1 MAGTEVVLTEPIQ
14 MGDEK
19 VTKLTFRKP
28 TAGDLKR
35 FPAMP
40 QAQTMGH
47 IVLPQHRC
55 RFVQHPVG
63 FSHVAAPGEQPSL
76 HGGAHRDLRPRGL
89 HRLGM
94 LLGFLVVMTGERNA
108 RGGLVHRSHFGRAQR
123 GGGFDR
129 ELDAALRFVGL

>member
-19 VTKLTFRKP
+19 VTKITFRKP

-47 IVLPQHRC
+47 IVELASTITGQ
-55 RFVQHPVG
+55 PVSVLDRMCLKDLEQVAVVS
-63 FSHVAAPGEQPSL
+63 FSV
-76 HGGAHRDLRPRGL
+76 
-89 HRLGM
+89 
-94 LLGFLVVMTGERNA
+94 
-108 RGGLVHRSHFGRAQR
+108 
-123 GGGFDR
+123 
-129 ELDAALRFVGL
+129 